1 MKMNNMTILR
11 EENTRRLSVSIFLD
25 VASHLKSAHTI
36 THLRNA
42 LFSLSASTV
51 ISVCIFILRSIAN
64 SPLLAKTQIAIISIR
79 KKEQLE
85 D

>member
-1 MKMNNMTILR
+1 
-11 EENTRRLSVSIFLD
+11 
-25 VASHLKSAHTI
+25 
-36 THLRNA
+36 
-42 LFSLSASTV
+42 V

-64 SPLLAKTQIAIISIR
+64 LPLLAKTQIAIISIR